1 MFFLTNCFTFDYY
14 RRGIRALVYAGCDL
28 GIISAKAAIIDD
40 SNVLA
45 LEVLPYK
52 GHPTQAAS
60 QVMDRA
66 LAKAGLCREQIGYC
80 VATGFGKN
88 AVPYAD
94 EVAGDLICHHRAIRE
109 INADVR
115 TVIDVGGQSFSAFNI
130 DNNGLVSETAV
141 TDKCAAGTGRFIE
154 IMADVLEIPVE
165 EMGRPSFIS
174 AHPATITSQCVIL
187 AESEVIS
194 FINDGYNR
202 FDICAGVAASVSG
215 RIISLVRRLDV
226 NEEVAFIG
234 GVAKNALV
242 VRYLERKLGLKFAN
256 LSGIDPQVVGA
267 LGAALVARDE
277 RRGSK

>member
-1 MFFLTNCFTFDYY
+1 MRTLIYT
-14 RRGIRALVYAGCDL
+14 GCDL
-28 GIISAKAAIIDD
+28 GIVSVKAAIIDD

-52 GHPTQAAS
+52 GHPKHAAFE
-60 QVMDRA
+60 VMDRA
-66 LAKAGLCREQIGYC
+66 LAKVGLYREQIEYC
-80 VATGFGKN
+80 VATGFGKK

-94 EVAGDLICHHRAIRE
+94 EVVGDLICHHRAIRE
-109 INADVR
+109 INANVR
-115 TVIDVGGQSFSAFNI
+115 TVIDVGGHSFAAFNI
-130 DNNGLVSETAV
+130 DHNGWVSETAV

-154 IMADVLEIPVE
+154 IMAGVLEIPVE
-165 EMGRPSFIS
+165 EMGGAPLVS
-174 AHPATITSQCVIL
+174 ANPAAITNQCVIL

-194 FINDGYNR
+194 LINDGYNR

-215 RIISLVRRLDV
+215 RIISLVRRVDV

-242 VRYLERKLGLKFAN
+242 VKDLERKLGLKFAN

-277 RRGSK
+277 RREAK

>member
-1 MFFLTNCFTFDYY
+1 MNSLKGSRNL
-14 RRGIRALVYAGCDL
+14 IYAGCDL
-28 GIISAKAAIIDD
+28 GIISAKAAIIDN

-45 LEVLPYK
+45 FEVLPYK
-52 GHPTQAAS
+52 GHPRQAAS

-66 LAKAGLCREQIGYC
+66 LAKAGLYLEQIAYC
-80 VATGFGKN
+80 VATGFGKK

-94 EVAGDLICHHRAIRE
+94 ELVGDLICHHRAIRE
-109 INADVR
+109 INNNVR
-115 TVIDVGGQSFSAFNI
+115 TVIDVGGQSFAAFNI

-165 EMGRPSFIS
+165 EMGSLSLVS
-174 AHPATITSQCVIL
+174 ADPAAITSQCVIL

-194 FINDGYNR
+194 LINDGYDR

-215 RIISLVRRLDV
+215 RIISLVRRVDV

-242 VRYLERKLGLKFAN
+242 VTNLERKLGLKFAN
-256 LSGIDPQVVGA
+256 LSGIDPQVVGV

>member
-1 MFFLTNCFTFDYY
+1 MNSVKGSRNL
-14 RRGIRALVYAGCDL
+14 IYAGCDL
-28 GIISAKAAIIDD
+28 GIVSAKAAIVDN

-52 GHPTQAAS
+52 GHPGRAAFE
-60 QVMDRA
+60 VMDRA
-66 LAKAGLCREQIGYC
+66 LATAALYREQIEYC

-94 EVAGDLICHHRAIRE
+94 EVIGDLICHHRAIRQ
-109 INADVR
+109 INTNVR
-115 TVIDVGGQSFSAFNI
+115 TVIDVGGQSFAAFNI
-130 DNNGLVSETAV
+130 ANNGLVSETAV
-141 TDKCAAGTGRFIE
+141 TDKCAAGTGRFID
-154 IMADVLEIPVE
+154 IMADVLEIPFE
-165 EMGRPSFIS
+165 EMGRPSFVS
-174 AHPATITSQCVIL
+174 ANPAAITSQCVIL

-194 FINDGYNR
+194 LINDGYNR

-215 RIISLVRRLDV
+215 RIVSLVRRVDV

-242 VRYLERKLGLKFAN
+242 VRDLERKLGLKFAN
-256 LSGIDPQVVGA
+256 LAGIDPQVVGA